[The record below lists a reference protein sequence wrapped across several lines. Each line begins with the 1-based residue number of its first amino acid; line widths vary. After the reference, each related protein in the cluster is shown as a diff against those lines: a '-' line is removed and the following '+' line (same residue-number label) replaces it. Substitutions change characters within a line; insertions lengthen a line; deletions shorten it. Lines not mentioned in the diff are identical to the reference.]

1 MFECIIENIYSFK
14 FIFVFIVVNIL
25 ILIHYFQ
32 ILVKGLFEPPSKTR
46 HVLVTGCD
54 SGFGYLTTLALS
66 KLKVKVYAG
75 CLTQDGVDRLKND
88 PNFNGVAFILDVT
101 KEEDIEKAY
110 NMIKEEVGDKGIG
123 KTFLIRTVAI
133 IILNKTKNFIRHTT
147 IYFGQILN
155 MSIYV
160 TNKTCIYT
168 QYKPDKI

>member
-1 MFECIIENIYSFK
+1 MFEYIIENIYSFK

-25 ILIHYFQ
+25 ILIHYFR
-32 ILVKGLFEPPSKTR
+32 ILVEGLLEPRNKTR

-54 SGFGYLTTLALS
+54 SGFGYLTTLELNK

-110 NMIKEEVGDKGIG
+110 NTIKEEVGDKGIE
-123 KTFLIRTVAI
+123 
-133 IILNKTKNFIRHTT
+133 
-147 IYFGQILN
+147 
-155 MSIYV
+155 
-160 TNKTCIYT
+160 KTCSFPYCVIHN
-168 QYKPDKI
+168 IA